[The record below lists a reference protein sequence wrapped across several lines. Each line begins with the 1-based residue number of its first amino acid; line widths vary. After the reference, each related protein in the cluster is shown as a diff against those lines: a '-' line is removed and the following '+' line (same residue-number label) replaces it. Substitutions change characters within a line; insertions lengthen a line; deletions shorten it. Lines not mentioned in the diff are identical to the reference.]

1 MRDHK
6 PPRVLVADD
15 ARDTADVYGFLLGS
29 VGYRVQRAYDGLT
42 ALTLAK
48 VVMPD
53 VAILN
58 YSMPHL
64 NGLEV
69 LRELRACGVRTK
81 VLITSGTMNFERLYA
96 SAVAEGAEACI
107 RQPCPTE
114 HLLAMV
120 ARALAPHAP
129 RDAQH

>member
-1 MRDHK
+1 MHDQA
-6 PPRVLVADD
+6 PPRILVADD

-48 VVMPD
+48 VVKPD

-58 YSMPHL
+58 YSMPNL
-64 NGLEV
+64 DGLEV
-69 LRELRACGVRTK
+69 LHELRACGVRTK
-81 VLITSGTMNFERLYA
+81 VLITSGTSDFEKLYA
-96 SAVAEGAEACI
+96 NAIAQGAEACI

-120 ARALAPHAP
+120 ARALAARSP
-129 RDAQH
+129 RDAQN